1 MIEKER
7 RFTNM
12 LKPLQDFVL
21 IETIPFEEVTE
32 SGLVLTNPKHVPHQD
47 GLFVSAGNTCPDEI
61 KAIEKGTKL
70 IFRNGQEAKR
80 WMENGKEYVI
90 VRQEWIH
97 GIYE

>member
-1 MIEKER
+1 
-7 RFTNM
+7 M